1 MHTTSCKVLIP
12 HLPFVDDVKCPCDP
26 LGRYVYVA
34 IWVQRGS
41 CDPKNLLI
49 DNPSDVLGLQLFPE
63 LGHGSWGARPYQLS
77 SKSVDC
83 ESMVGCRTNRIYHEP
98 ASRPELGALI
108 RDQSTRGSSGRRLFS
123 FMSTTI
129 QTLRVQDLNDPHQQS
144 LDTLTTTLNALLKGL
159 RLCFVLGSPSDL
171 TPSMLLAILECI
183 LEFRLPLSREIRE
196 SKSHFDKV
204 EAMKIFLGVLETD
217 IVKMDV
223 GLGDVDP
230 RALARG
236 EEPETVFVGEL
247 LCWLGQKSGILP
259 LGFREGAVFRPA
271 QGEVE
276 VVEATE
282 EEVDDEDEDVFGKAR
297 DNTISSTSSPRRVRV
312 ATPSTRS
319 SLADS
324 ANTILSM
331 VNASHPE
338 TDTSVMTMSI
348 DDRTVTP
355 PATPRVFTPQPSHHS
370 APPSPQMVHPT
381 ELPETHIDRGDDA
394 SYCDCSLKQDIPI
407 QHTGWTRGVDHTEE
421 VRTFLAKRSE
431 NTAHQIAYTPKV
443 ASYVGLGYSSHGPPR
458 LITRHTSPSQHRLA
472 LLNEKARLLT
482 ELANL
487 NISTRR

>member
-1 MHTTSCKVLIP
+1 MTATVST
-12 HLPFVDDVKCPCDP
+12 
-26 LGRYVYVA
+26 
-34 IWVQRGS
+34 
-41 CDPKNLLI
+41 
-49 DNPSDVLGLQLFPE
+49 
-63 LGHGSWGARPYQLS
+63 LS
-77 SKSVDC
+77 
-83 ESMVGCRTNRIYHEP
+83 
-98 ASRPELGALI
+98 I
-108 RDQSTRGSSGRRLFS
+108 R
-123 FMSTTI
+123 
-129 QTLRVQDLNDPHQQS
+129 DLNDRHQQS
-144 LDTLTTTLNALLKGL
+144 LNALTATLNILLKSL
-159 RLCFVLGSPSDL
+159 RLHFVLNSPLDL
-171 TPSMLLAILECI
+171 TPCMLLAILECI
-183 LEFRLPLSREIRE
+183 LESRLPLSKEIRE

-217 IVKMDV
+217 IIKMDV

-236 EEPETVFVGEL
+236 EESETVFVGEL

-259 LGFREGAVFRPA
+259 LGFKEGVIARPT
-271 QGEVE
+271 EVE
-276 VVEATE
+276 AGVPEVAE

-297 DNTISSTSSPRRVRV
+297 DNTISSTSSHQQARV

-338 TDTSVMTMSI
+338 TDTSVMTMSL

-355 PATPRVFTPQPSHHS
+355 PATPRVFTPQLGHHPT
-370 APPSPQMVHPT
+370 PPSPQIIHPA
-381 ELPETHIDRGDDA
+381 EIPETHIDRRGDV

-407 QHTGWTRGVDHTEE
+407 QHTGWIRPVNQEEE
-421 VRTFLAKRSE
+421 VRTFLKKHSAG
-431 NTAHQIAYTPKV
+431 TAHRMIYTPKA
-443 ASYVGLGYSSHGPPR
+443 ASYVPLGHSSEGPPR

-482 ELANL
+482 ELANI